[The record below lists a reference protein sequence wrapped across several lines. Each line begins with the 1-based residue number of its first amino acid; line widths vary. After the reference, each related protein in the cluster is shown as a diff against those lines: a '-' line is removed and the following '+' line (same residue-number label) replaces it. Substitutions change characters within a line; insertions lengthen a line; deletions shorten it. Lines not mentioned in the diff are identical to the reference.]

1 MELLKSVIEKERG
14 KFGEKKLEYTKAIN
28 SWANVVCENR
38 LQLNELDSEAGNW
51 LKTQTQTID
60 VQQIENIKSLELK
73 RDHLKQA
80 VDNLLARNKIEAT
93 KLKRRNKIKEAEIQV
108 KIDAYDKSMNEKQ
121 RKMTMSKKTFE
132 ISTKKLTYEFKWI
145 KQNYEDERMR
155 EATETL
161 QKKRDQEDYYW
172 KSRENG
178 AIALQRYIKGGD
190 IGLMEKKIQT
200 ESSNL
205 ISEIWKS
212 ATFKNREE

>member
-1 MELLKSVIEKERG
+1 MSYKLEENIIKHENEIELLKSVIEKERG

-51 LKTQTQTID
+51 LKTQTQSID

-80 VDNLLARNKIEAT
+80 VDSLLARNKIEAT

-121 RKMTMSKKTFE
+121 RE
-132 ISTKKLTYEFKWI
+132 IDDVKESIRNVHEKINMYEFKWI

-161 QKKRDQEDYYW
+161 QKKRDQDDYYW

-178 AIALQRYIKGGD
+178 AIALQKIYKGWRYRTYG
-190 IGLMEKKIQT
+190 EKDT
-200 ESSNL
+200 D
-205 ISEIWKS
+205 
-212 ATFKNREE
+212 

>member
-1 MELLKSVIEKERG
+1 M
-14 KFGEKKLEYTKAIN
+14 KKNEYTKAIN

-60 VQQIENIKSLELK
+60 VQKIENINSLELK
-73 RDHLKQA
+73 RDRLKQA
-80 VDNLLARNKIEAT
+80 VDSLLDRNKIEAM

-108 KIDAYDKSMNEKQ
+108 KVDAYDKSMNEKQ
-121 RKMTMSKKTFE
+121 LE
-132 ISTKKLTYEFKWI
+132 IDDVKESIRNVHEKINMYEFKWI

-155 EATETL
+155 EATEAL

-178 AIALQRYIKGGD
+178 AIALQKIYKGWRYRTYG
-190 IGLMEKKIQT
+190 EKDT
-200 ESSNL
+200 
-205 ISEIWKS
+205 
-212 ATFKNREE
+212 R